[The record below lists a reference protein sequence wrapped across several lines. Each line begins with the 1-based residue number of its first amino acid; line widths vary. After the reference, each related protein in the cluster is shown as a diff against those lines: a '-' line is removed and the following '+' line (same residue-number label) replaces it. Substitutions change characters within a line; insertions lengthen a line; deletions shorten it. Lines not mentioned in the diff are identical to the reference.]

1 MKTPTRATKTGKRLV
16 AKRKK
21 TLSGLSYGISNVK
34 KEAIYY
40 MNHIDEYYDIDS
52 FLKKFEY
59 LATKSTLAKH
69 YYAHTFA
76 QLLKRK
82 DPTAY
87 NVWLNYEVAEREYW
101 KKH

>member
-1 MKTPTRATKTGKRLV
+1 MKTPTRATKTGKRLL

-34 KEAIYY
+34 KEVIYD
-40 MNHIDEYYDIDS
+40 MNHIDEFYDINR
-52 FLKKFEY
+52 FFETFKY
-59 LATKSTLAKH
+59 LATKGTLSKH

-82 DPTAY
+82 DPITY
-87 NVWLNYEVAEREYW
+87 NVLINDEVAEREYR